1 MLTMGGD
8 DPMFRGGFEL
18 AWRHLRSMRAKPPG
32 AAGGSNKT
40 RRATFTAALEQ
51 AEQLFDVAD
60 RADVMTKPLQLY
72 YGLSQAGRA
81 IAACAPNVP
90 DRQQV
95 QGKPGEP
102 WKLSGHGICIPAME
116 ASVAA
121 CGGKL
126 SVLPVSNK
134 GVGAF
139 TQLAEILGCGS
150 LIEKKP
156 DGSKAVPVT
165 VGEIWRTLPESV
177 GFPLADTATFPV
189 LAVDDNRLFDVPYG
203 TNWECAMVEGIPDPI
218 AQSATP
224 GALKDFLAHY
234 PAAGSWTSPVD
245 ALGTAPAD
253 IWYPGH
259 VHPQLN
265 VVALLWPA
273 PYPVP
278 ANQAS
283 AGVPARIGATY
294 FKNTFLFPALGD
306 NTRPL
311 HPLLAWWAVL
321 YALSMVARYEPCAWT
336 EMTAINTS
344 LEASSIEHL
353 LETAVTRLPRL
364 VLDVIDD
371 LNP

>member
-1 MLTMGGD
+1 MGGD
-8 DPMFRGGFEL
+8 DPLFRGGFEL

-32 AAGGSNKT
+32 AASGNKT

-51 AEQLFDVAD
+51 AEQLFGVAAG
-60 RADVMTKPLQLY
+60 ADVMTKPLQLY

-81 IAACAPNVP
+81 IAASAPNAP

-95 QGKPGEP
+95 AGRPAEP
-102 WKLSGHGICIPAME
+102 WKLSGHGIGIPAME
-116 ASVAA
+116 QSVAA

-126 SVLPVSNK
+126 AALPVSNK
-134 GVGAF
+134 GGLGAF
-139 TQLAEILGCGS
+139 TQLGEILDSGS
-150 LIEKKP
+150 LVEKKP

-165 VGEIWRTLPESV
+165 VGEIWSTLPESV
-177 GFPLADTATFPV
+177 GFPLAATATFPV

-203 TNWECAMVEGIPDPI
+203 TNWECGMVEGIPDSV
-218 AQSATP
+218 AQSAAP

-245 ALGTAPAD
+245 ALGTTPAD
-253 IWYPGH
+253 IWFPGH
-259 VHPQLN
+259 VHPKLN

-278 ANQAS
+278 AAQSS
-283 AGVPARIGATY
+283 AGAPARIGAAY

-321 YALSMVARYEPCAWT
+321 YVLSMVARYEPCAWT
-336 EMTAINTS
+336 EMTAINSS

-353 LETAVTRLPRL
+353 LETAVVRLPRL

-371 LNP
+371 LNA